1 MGWFDDATDSVA
13 GGLGDLGSLGGLGV
27 LAADA
32 AGLATGGVLPAA
44 LLAYQALQ
52 KQGGGDGGDG
62 TTLPSGKTAE
72 ELIKELADSESQA
85 GQDAL
90 YLRRQAMINNVL

>member
-52 KQGGGDGGDG
+52 KQGGGDG